1 MKRLKKAVPFIA
13 LAVAVVMIPVLAT
26 TFSSN
31 GTSAAPSATS
41 DVNLDL
47 VLLVNRMELTK
58 DEMQALH
65 DILVDLAGQRAALE
79 TALEEK
85 RIAFEAEMLAF
96 RGTSEELDAR
106 LEAHQTEIRALVEST
121 RDAAAAAFEKLGDL
135 LTYNQGLL
143 LEQVLPRLDGSLAG
157 DLREWAATSEAGQS
171 ARLRFMMR
179 DPARASGEPGSEQ
192 TLPEGT
198 SGRVGQTWRG
208 QAGPQV
214 GAQAGQAPNPLQ
226 IGDGNGQGLA
236 SRLMRG
242 QTGNEIGF
250 QRMGAM
256 AQRTNGLQL
265 LEELI
270 RVLELKLSQA

>member
-13 LAVAVVMIPVLAT
+13 LAVVVVMIPVLAT
-26 TFSSN
+26 TFTNSGN
-31 GTSAAPSATS
+31 SAAPSATS

-65 DILVDLAGQRAALE
+65 DILVDLAGQREALE

-85 RIAFEAEMLAF
+85 RVAFEAEMLAF

-106 LEAHQTEIRALVEST
+106 LEAHRAELRTLVEST
-121 RDAAAAAFEKLGDL
+121 RDAAAAAYEKLGDL
-135 LTYNQGLL
+135 LTYNQGML
-143 LEQVLPRLDGSLAG
+143 LEQVLPRLDGSLVG
-157 DLREWAATSEAGQS
+157 DLREGAGIPEMGQA

-179 DPARASGEPGSEQ
+179 GSTRASEEPGNEQ
-192 TLPEGT
+192 TQPEGP
-198 SGRVGQTWRG
+198 SSPVGRSWRG
-208 QAGPQV
+208 QAGPRM
-214 GAQAGQAPNPLQ
+214 GAEAGQRPNPLQ
-226 IGDGNGQGLA
+226 IGNGQGLA
-236 SRLMRG
+236 LRLMSG
-242 QTGNEIGF
+242 QTANGIGP
-250 QRMGAM
+250 QRMEAM
-256 AQRTNGLQL
+256 PQRANGLQL

>member
-1 MKRLKKAVPFIA
+1 MKRLKKAAPFIA
-13 LAVAVVMIPVLAT
+13 LAVVVVMIPVLAT
-26 TFSSN
+26 TFSNN

-85 RIAFEAEMLAF
+85 RVAFETEMLAF
-96 RGTSEELDAR
+96 SGTSEELDAR
-106 LEAHQTEIRALVEST
+106 LEAHRTEIRTLVEST
-121 RDAAAAAFEKLGDL
+121 RDAAAAAYEKLGDL
-135 LTYNQGLL
+135 LTYNQGML

-157 DLREWAATSEAGQS
+157 DLREGAGIPEMGQD
-171 ARLRFMMR
+171 ARSRFMMR
-179 DPARASGEPGSEQ
+179 GSTRASGKPGNEQ
-192 TLPEGT
+192 TSPEGT
-198 SGRVGQTWRG
+198 SSPVGRAWRG
-208 QAGPQV
+208 QAGPQM
-214 GAQAGQAPNPLQ
+214 GAEAGQTPNPLQ
-226 IGDGNGQGLA
+226 IGNGQGLA
-236 SRLMRG
+236 LRLMSG
-242 QTGNEIGF
+242 QTANGIGL

-256 AQRTNGLQL
+256 PQRANGLQL

-270 RVLELKLSQA
+270 RVLELKLNQA